1 MVSQEQILKA
11 LSQVVE
17 PDLGKDLVSLN
28 MIEDL
33 SVEDNKISFSVN
45 LTTPACPLKDHI
57 KNACITAIHTLV
69 DKNLEVEVN
78 LISKRKNIV
87 EKAENILPHVKEI
100 VAIMSGKGGVGKST
114 VAVNFALSLV
124 KLGAKVGLLDA
135 DIFGPSIPTM
145 LGIQHE
151 QPKIVDIEGKKIII
165 PIQKFGLSIMSIGLL
180 VDSNQAL
187 VWRGPMAGNA
197 FKQLMTDVEW
207 GELDYLVIDMP
218 PGTSDIHLT
227 LLQSLQLSG
236 SIVVTTPQEVALA
249 DVRKAINMLNN
260 PKLMTNIIGIVENMS
275 YFVPAEL
282 PNNKYYIFGK
292 DGAKR
297 LCEDTGFILLGKIPL
312 VQSVCEG
319 GDTGNPIVMQK
330 ENLAGEIFLKMTENI
345 VRLIAKRNA

>member
-11 LSQVVE
+11 LSQVID

-33 SVEDNKISFSVN
+33 KIEGNTVCFSIN

-69 DKNLEVEVN
+69 DKNIEIEIN
-78 LISKRKNIV
+78 LISRRKEV
-87 EKAENILPHVKEI
+87 QEKSENMLPQVKEI
-100 VAIMSGKGGVGKST
+100 IAVMSGKGGVGKST
-114 VAVNFALSLV
+114 VAVNFALSLS

-145 LGIQHE
+145 LGIQEKHP
-151 QPKIVDIEGKKIII
+151 QIVDIEGKKVII
-165 PIQKFGLSIMSIGLL
+165 PIEKFNLFIMSIGLL
-180 VDSNQAL
+180 VEPNQAL

-197 FKQLMTDVEW
+197 FKQLIIDVEW

-227 LLQSLQLSG
+227 LLQTLKITGSL
-236 SIVVTTPQEVALA
+236 IVTTPQEVALV
-249 DVRKAINMLNN
+249 DVRKAINMLSN
-260 PKLMTNIIGIVENMS
+260 PKLMTNIIGVVENMS
-275 YFVPAEL
+275 YFTPAEL
-282 PNNKYYIFGK
+282 PDNKYFIFGQ
-292 DGAKR
+292 DGAKK
-297 LCEDTGFILLGKIPL
+297 LCEETGFLLLGKIPL

-319 GDTGNPIVMQK
+319 GDQGLPIVAQP
-330 ENLAGEIFLKMTENI
+330 ENPAGEVFLKMTENI
-345 VRLIAKRNA
+345 VRLMAKRNA